1 MRKLKLAL
9 ITLPVLMVVLAGL
22 FLSQGKTLSA
32 RHKAFKETAF
42 DYNAGTFADY
52 INWSRERVEA
62 ARLDQPSRDI
72 LNNLL
77 PFELRPPEDC
87 ATSENGRAEQGI
99 VLTHGLFETAFSMRE
114 LGSFLQSQCFHVL
127 GVLLPA
133 HGSRPGD
140 FLDTVWQDWLQT
152 VHFATR
158 QLADKAER
166 VLLGGHSAGGALSVL
181 EAVENTGV
189 DALILFAPALGITDA
204 AKYAQFVTPLGK
216 LFPKAAWVSVEP
228 DEAIYRYESIT
239 FTAAAEMHAMIK
251 NLHDHD
257 QTRLR
262 ALPIF
267 TVASMEDSTVS
278 TPRILDFMNANTH
291 EHSRTLLY
299 SQHPVQSSERI
310 RVIPS
315 EDRMQGV
322 LSTSHL
328 GLMNSPENHYYGK
341 DGEYRNCGHYGS
353 SDNEDFILCKNG
365 QRAWYGEATRENRE
379 KGIVERIAFN
389 PYYDAMLGEL
399 LAFVKRL

>member
-1 MRKLKLAL
+1 MRKLQLVL
-9 ITLPVLMVVLAGL
+9 ITLPVLVVVLAGL
-22 FLSQGKTLSA
+22 LLSQGKTLGE
-32 RHKAFKETAF
+32 RHQAFQGTAF
-42 DYNAGTFADY
+42 NYNAGTFLDY
-52 INWSRERVEA
+52 INWSRERVVA
-62 ARLDQPSRDI
+62 ARLDEPSSDI

-77 PFELRPPEDC
+77 PFELHAPEECPRSD
-87 ATSENGRAEQGI
+87 NDKAEQGI

-140 FLDTVWQDWLQT
+140 FLETSWQDWLQT
-152 VHFATR
+152 VRFAAQ

-166 VLLGGHSAGGALSVL
+166 VMLAGHSAGGALSIL
-181 EAVENTGV
+181 EAVENTDV
-189 DALILFAPALGITDA
+189 DALILFAPALDITDA

-216 LFPKAAWVSVEP
+216 LFPRAAWVSVEP
-228 DEAIYRYESIT
+228 DDAIYRYESIT
-239 FTAAAEMHAMIK
+239 FTAASEMHAMIK
-251 NLHDHD
+251 NLHERD

-262 ALPIF
+262 SLPIF
-267 TVASMEDSTVS
+267 TVASMEDTTVS

-299 SQHPVQSSERI
+299 SQHTAQSSERI

-328 GLMNSPENHYYGK
+328 GLMNSPDNHYYGK

-353 SDNEDFILCKNG
+353 SDNADFILCKNG

-379 KGIVERIAFN
+379 EGIVERIAFN